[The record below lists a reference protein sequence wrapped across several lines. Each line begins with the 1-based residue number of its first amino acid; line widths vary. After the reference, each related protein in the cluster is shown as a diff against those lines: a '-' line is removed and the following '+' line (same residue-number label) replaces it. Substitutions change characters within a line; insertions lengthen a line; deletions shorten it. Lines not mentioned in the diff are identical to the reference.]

1 MVQHRIVGLVIHTF
15 AHYKNQLKMKHF
27 VATPLMIILM
37 LSLISHET
45 SAQKSK
51 KSKKNK
57 AETEAPATPTFQ
69 SRQDSISYMIGRD
82 IGKNMKTN
90 GIDITPEHMFSGLK
104 DGINGIDTVMNEEV
118 TASLMASFQAEMM
131 AKQQKVSSA
140 ENAENKVAGEA
151 FMAENKTKPGVMVTE
166 SGLQYRVITE
176 GEGEN
181 PGPEDVVE
189 VHYTGKLIDGT
200 VFDSSV
206 ERGETIKFPL
216 NGVIPGWTEGV
227 QLMKPGA
234 KYEFVIPANLAY
246 GERATG
252 PIPGGST
259 LIFEVE
265 LISIVKE

>member
-1 MVQHRIVGLVIHTF
+1 
-15 AHYKNQLKMKHF
+15 MKHYL
-27 VATPLMIILM
+27 ATPLMIILM

-51 KSKKNK
+51 KSDKNQAK
-57 AETEAPATPTFQ
+57 TEIPAAVSFQ
-69 SRQDSISYMIGRD
+69 TRQDSISYMIGRD

-90 GIDITPEHMFSGLK
+90 GIDITPELMYSGLK
-104 DGINGIDTVMNEEV
+104 DGLNGIDTVMSEEV
-118 TASLMASFQAEMM
+118 TTALMASFQADMM
-131 AKQQKVSSA
+131 AKQQKVASA
-140 ENAENKVAGEA
+140 ENAGNKATGEA
-151 FMAENKTKPGVMVTE
+151 FLAENKTKPGVKVTE

-200 VFDSSV
+200 VFDSSI

-227 QLMKPGA
+227 QLMKPGS

>member
-1 MVQHRIVGLVIHTF
+1 MVILTF
-15 AHYKNQLKMKHF
+15 AHYKNPIKMKHF
-27 VATPLMIILM
+27 VTTPLMIILM
-37 LSLISHET
+37 LSMMSHEA

-51 KSKKNK
+51 KSDKSKSK
-57 AETEAPATPTFQ
+57 AETSATITFQ

-90 GIDITPEHMFSGLK
+90 GIDITPELMFSGLK
-104 DGINGIDTVMNEEV
+104 DGLNGIDTVMNEEV
-118 TASLMASFQAEMM
+118 TAALMASLQTEMM
-131 AKQQKVSSA
+131 AKQQKVASA
-140 ENAENKVAGEA
+140 ENAENKAAGEA
-151 FMAENKTKPGVMVTE
+151 FLAENKTKPNVKVTE

>member
-1 MVQHRIVGLVIHTF
+1 
-15 AHYKNQLKMKHF
+15 MKHYF
-27 VATPLMIILM
+27 ATPFMIFLLLTMVNI
-37 LSLISHET
+37 EA

-51 KSKKNK
+51 KSKKSK
-57 AETEAPATPTFQ
+57 ALIEAPAPAEVMLK
-69 SRQDSISYMIGRD
+69 SHQDSISYMIGRD
-82 IGKNMKTN
+82 IGRNMKTN
-90 GIDITPEHMFSGLK
+90 GIEITAEHMSKGLK
-104 DGINGIDTVMNEEV
+104 DGLNGIDTVMNDVV
-118 TASLMASFQAEMM
+118 TDKLMASFQAEMM
-131 AKQQKVSSA
+131 AKQQQVSQA
-140 ENAENKVAGEA
+140 ENSENTEAGIAYLAENKL
-151 FMAENKTKPGVMVTE
+151 KPGVKETE
-166 SGLQYRVITE
+166 TGLQYRVITE

-189 VHYTGKLIDGT
+189 VHYTGRLLDGT

-206 ERGETIKFPL
+206 ERGESIKFPL

-234 KYEFVIPANLAY
+234 KYEFVIPSNLAY
-246 GERATG
+246 GERSTG

>member
-1 MVQHRIVGLVIHTF
+1 
-15 AHYKNQLKMKHF
+15 MKHYF
-27 VATPLMIILM
+27 ATPFMIFLLLTM
-37 LSLISHET
+37 ISIEA
-45 SAQKSK
+45 SAQKTK
-51 KSKKNK
+51 KSKSDK
-57 AETEAPATPTFQ
+57 AQTETPAAVVLK
-69 SRQDSISYMIGRD
+69 SHQDSVSYMIGRD
-82 IGKNMKTN
+82 IGRNMKMN
-90 GIDITPEHMFSGLK
+90 GIDVTADFMTIGLK
-104 DGINGIDTVMNEEV
+104 DGLESIDLVMDEAA
-118 TASLMASFQAEMM
+118 TQKLMATFQAEMM
-131 AKQQKVSSA
+131 AKQQQISQA
-140 ENAENKVAGEA
+140 ENAENSAAGIA
-151 FMAENKTKPGVMVTE
+151 FLAENKSKPGVKETE
-166 SGLQYRVITE
+166 SGLQYRIITE

-206 ERGETIKFPL
+206 ERGESIKFPL

-234 KYEFVIPANLAY
+234 KYEFVIPSNLAY
-246 GERATG
+246 GERTSG

>member
-1 MVQHRIVGLVIHTF
+1 
-15 AHYKNQLKMKHF
+15 MKHY

-51 KSKKNK
+51 KSDKNQVK
-57 AETEAPATPTFQ
+57 TETPAAISFQ
-69 SRQDSISYMIGRD
+69 TRQDSISYMIGRD

-90 GIDITPEHMFSGLK
+90 GIDITPELMFSGLK
-104 DGINGIDTVMNEEV
+104 DGLSGIDTVMSEEI
-118 TASLMASFQAEMM
+118 TAALMASFQADMM
-131 AKQQKVSSA
+131 AKQQKVAAA
-140 ENAENKVAGEA
+140 ENAGNKAAGEA
-151 FMAENKTKPGVMVTE
+151 FLAENKTKPGVKVTE

-227 QLMKPGA
+227 QLMKPGS

-259 LIFEVE
+259 LVFEVE

>member
-1 MVQHRIVGLVIHTF
+1 
-15 AHYKNQLKMKHF
+15 MKHYF
-27 VATPLMIILM
+27 ATPFMIFLLLTM
-37 LSLISHET
+37 ISIDT

-51 KSKKNK
+51 KTKHNM
-57 AETEAPATPTFQ
+57 AQTEAPAEVTLQ
-69 SRQDSISYMIGRD
+69 SHQDSISYMIGRD
-82 IGKNMKTN
+82 IGRNMKTN
-90 GIDITPEHMFSGLK
+90 GIDVTAEHMSKGLK
-104 DGINGIDTVMNEEV
+104 DGLNEIDSVMSDEV
-118 TASLMASFQAEMM
+118 TEKLMAAFQAEMM
-131 AKQQKVSSA
+131 AKQQQVSQA
-140 ENAENKVAGEA
+140 ENSENIAAGEA
-151 FMAENKTKPGVMVTE
+151 FLAENKLKAGVKETE

-181 PGPEDVVE
+181 PSAEDVVE
-189 VHYTGKLIDGT
+189 VHYTGRLIDGT

-206 ERGETIKFPL
+206 ERGESIKFPL

-234 KYEFVIPANLAY
+234 KYEFVIPSNLAY
-246 GERATG
+246 GERSTG